1 MIIFII
7 MLVTTYQKNKVI
19 KSKIDIRKEV
29 RNTLTIPEPNVNELF
44 GTIGHKQPIKD
55 IGKQLFVTKIVLIS
69 FNYLE
74 RACRTKALKIT
85 YSNGYFIYKVVLE
98 SNISIGSRLCW
109 LQYIHGQ
116 WSVILGTDIDENLL
130 IAITSAIEADI
141 VNQYV
146 V

>member
-1 MIIFII
+1 MIIFLM
-7 MLVTTYQKNKVI
+7 MLVTTYPKNKAI

-29 RNTLTIPEPNVNELF
+29 RNTLTIPEFNINESF
-44 GTIGHKQPIKD
+44 DTIGQRKPIK
-55 IGKQLFVTKIVLIS
+55 GSKQLFVTKIFSIS
-69 FNYLE
+69 FNYLQ

-109 LQYIHGQ
+109 LQYLHGQ